1 MSNELLYVIVG
12 AVVALVV
19 VKRVIGGRKV
29 PPSVVAER
37 IKAGA
42 KIVDVR
48 SPEEFQGG
56 AYPGAVNIPLQNL
69 SARLGELPK
78 DRPIVLYCA
87 SGMRS
92 ASAARILRA
101 AGYERV
107 VNAGGLHHLPT

>member
-1 MSNELLYVIVG
+1 MHVEPWT
-12 AVVALVV
+12 VVAGGALALMIARRLLVRRAPVEV
-19 VKRVIGGRKV
+19 VRATIQ
-29 PPSVVAER
+29 
-37 IKAGA
+37 AGA
-42 KIVDVR
+42 RIVDVR
-48 SPEEFQGG
+48 TPREFGAG
-56 AYPGAVNIPLQNL
+56 AYPRAVNIPLQTL
-69 SARLGELPK
+69 RSRLGEIPK